1 MEPPTPEQVQR
12 ARAELLSARET
23 IDASNDVLA
32 AAWLSM
38 ETPRRPP
45 EHGNK
50 HGGVKT
56 ASVMAR
62 QSTKMVPVLRGEIS
76 NTQNHGATNN
86 V

>member
-1 MEPPTPEQVQR
+1 MEPPTPQQVQR

-23 IDASNDVLA
+23 TDASNDGAINGNA
-32 AAWLSM
+32 AS
-38 ETPRRPP
+38 PP

-62 QSTKMVPVLRGEIS
+62 QSTKMVPVLRGDIS
-76 NTQNHGATNN
+76 HTQNHGATNN